1 MPDSK
6 ELFEE
11 FKSVFSGSNSILDSL
26 LPPLLFLIIN
36 AIFGFQIAIW
46 ASLGIGVVITVL
58 RLLRK
63 QKIAFALGGLGAAL
77 LAIGLR
83 YLLNSSQAFFLPTLI
98 NDGLILLVLMISTF
112 INRPAV
118 AFTSAFTR
126 RWPLDWYWHEK
137 VRPAYSEVT
146 IIWIAYY
153 ALKLAILLF
162 VYRQGNLY
170 RLAIINF
177 IFGWPAIILLLI
189 VSYLYGQKR
198 LRNLKGPSVQEFTQ
212 KLPPPWRGQKR
223 GF

>member
-11 FKSVFSGSNSILDSL
+11 FRSVFSGSNSLLDSL

-36 AIFGFQIAIW
+36 AVFGFQPALW
-46 ASLGIGVVITVL
+46 ASLGIGAIITGL
-58 RLLRK
+58 RLLRR

-83 YLLNSSQAFFLPTLI
+83 YLLNSSQAYFLPTLI
-98 NDGLILLVLMISTF
+98 NDSLIMLALLVSTI

-126 RWPLDWYWHEK
+126 RWPLDWYWHAQ

-146 IIWIAYY
+146 AIWVVYY
-153 ALKLAILLF
+153 ALKIAIEFVLF
-162 VYRQGNLY
+162 RQGNVY
-170 RLAIINF
+170 RLAIFNF
-177 IFGWPAIILLLI
+177 IGGWPALILLLI
-189 VSYLYGQKR
+189 VSYVYGQKR
-198 LRNLKGPSVQEFTQ
+198 LRNLKGPSVQEFIQ
-212 KLPPPWRGQKR
+212 KIPPPWRSQQR

>member
-11 FKSVFSGSNSILDSL
+11 FRSVFSGSNSLLDSL

-36 AIFGFQIAIW
+36 AVFGFQPALW
-46 ASLGIGVVITVL
+46 ASLGIGAIITGL
-58 RLLRK
+58 RLLRR

-83 YLLNSSQAFFLPTLI
+83 YLLNSSQAYFLPTLI
-98 NDGLILLVLMISTF
+98 NDSLIMLALLVSTI

-126 RWPLDWYWHEK
+126 RWPLDWYWHAQ

-146 IIWIAYY
+146 AIWVVFY
-153 ALKLAILLF
+153 ALKIAIEFVLF
-162 VYRQGNLY
+162 RQGNVY
-170 RLAIINF
+170 RLAIFNF
-177 IFGWPAIILLLI
+177 IGGWPALILLLI

-198 LRNLKGPSVQEFTQ
+198 LRNLKGPSVQEFIQ
-212 KLPPPWRGQKR
+212 KIPPPWRSQQR